1 MGRTTSHLI
10 GNRLFLD
17 VSNIA
22 KRNNWIGIALG
33 SLGFW
38 LFPTVLTAIPAF
50 SAEQVAVFYGPLEFS
65 LSVDALEAFAK
76 EGKITEEL
84 ARYAGTIP
92 PNAQTQ
98 LRELLQQRFEA
109 SPTLISQFTGAAVGG
124 TVLTRMGKILQTE
137 TGENGS
143 TALRTALISAAG
155 DSQGLTLINILR
167 KFPNRVIRVNL
178 SLGLQ
183 ITEEFAQFTKNKD
196 AIVKLIEQQAATEAA
211 SANKVNFSQQSD
223 LRQPGS
229 FKWSQQTI
237 TLNDTLRDRPLP
249 FDLYLPQAEDG
260 GTTQQPSPVIVI
272 SHGAAGNRNSFAYL
286 AEHLASYGFA
296 VVVLEHP
303 GDNTKQ
309 FEQFFSGL
317 SGSPQPIEL
326 VNRPL
331 EVKLVLDELQ
341 RREQSEPA
349 LQGKLNLQQVGV
361 IGQSVGG
368 YTALA
373 LAGAKI
379 NFAQLQKDCNSDQ
392 FLNLS
397 LLVQCEA
404 ARLPISNY
412 SLQDERIKAVL
423 AINPFASS
431 IFGQTG
437 LSSLKV
443 PVMLVAGSDDI
454 FTPAVPEQIQP
465 FTWLTTP
472 EKYLVLIE
480 KTTHFTT
487 IGGSSTEKSVLPIPA
502 EVLGPDPSVARPYIN
517 ALSTAFFQNYLAN
530 KSEYSSYL
538 SAAYS
543 QSISQEPFKLSVVRS
558 LTATQ
563 LNRAIDSV
571 TPKPPSQPQQAPN
584 SQP

>member
-1 MGRTTSHLI
+1 MARTTSNLI

-17 VSNIA
+17 VYNIS

-38 LFPTVLTAIPAF
+38 LFPTILTAIPAF

-76 EGKITEEL
+76 EGKISEEL
-84 ARYAGTIP
+84 APYAGTIP
-92 PNAQTQ
+92 PKAQAQ

-109 SPTLISQFTGAAVGG
+109 TPTLISQFTGAAVGG

-155 DSQGLTLINILR
+155 DSQGLTLLNILR

-183 ITEEFAQFTKNKD
+183 ITEQFGELNRNKD

-211 SANKVNFSQQSD
+211 TATKVDFSQQSD

-237 TLNDTLRDRPLP
+237 TLNDTLRDRPLI

-286 AEHLASYGFA
+286 AQHLASYGFA

-303 GDNTKQ
+303 GDSTKQ

-368 YTALA
+368 YTALG

-379 NFAQLQKDCNSDQ
+379 NYAQVQKDCNSDQ

-423 AINPFASS
+423 AINPFTSS

-443 PVMLVAGSDDI
+443 PVMLVASSDDI

-465 FTWLTTP
+465 FTWLNTP

-480 KTTHFTT
+480 KATHFTT
-487 IGGSSTEKSVLPIPA
+487 IGGSSSERSVLPIPA
-502 EVLGPDPSVARPYIN
+502 EVLGPNPSLARPYIN

-538 SAAYS
+538 SAAYT
-543 QSISQEPFKLSVVRS
+543 QSISQEPFKLSLVRS
-558 LTATQ
+558 LTAIQ
-563 LNRAIDSV
+563 INQAIDSV
-571 TPKPPSQPQQAPN
+571 TPKSPSQPQQAPN